1 LSTKQLEKSVLHLDW
16 EEQIQI
22 MFDKAPRR
30 LLLGDTPRLID
41 EWQVIPK
48 LWDHL
53 RHEIQLHWLI
63 IPYWKKII
71 ASTKTGGV
79 SRPTIYDYL
88 DTLNRLM
95 ILEDQPAWS
104 THIRS
109 SYSLRTAPKRHFTD
123 VSMAVAALATNQTTF
138 L

>member
-1 LSTKQLEKSVLHLDW
+1 MGSFEARNTTTLADHTVLEKDNR
-16 EEQIQI
+16 I
-22 MFDKAPRR
+22 
-30 LLLGDTPRLID
+30 
-41 EWQVIPK
+41 
-48 LWDHL
+48 
-53 RHEIQLHWLI
+53 HENR
-63 IPYWKKII
+63 
-71 ASTKTGGV
+71 GV

>member
-1 LSTKQLEKSVLHLDW
+1 LNYRDRITNKDFQSKLSAKQLEKSVLHLDW

-71 ASTKTGGV
+71 ASTKTGAC
-79 SRPTIYDYL
+79 P
-88 DTLNRLM
+88 
-95 ILEDQPAWS
+95 DQPFM
-104 THIRS
+104 II
-109 SYSLRTAPKRHFTD
+109 
-123 VSMAVAALATNQTTF
+123 
-138 L
+138 